1 MKVIK
6 QARDMSLTA
15 QALRRQ
21 GKTIGFVPTM
31 GALHDGHLSL
41 IRAAAKDTKVA
52 VASIFVNPLQFG
64 PQEDVERYPRDL
76 KRDLNLAKAAG
87 CDLVFAPDVSQM
99 YPPGFSTSVDVGALG
114 ERLEGASRPGHFRG
128 VATVVTRLLQLVQP
142 AVAYVGQKDY
152 QQAVIIER
160 LIKDLAIP
168 VSVRVMPTVREADG
182 LAMSS
187 RNGYLTPEERGQ
199 APVIHEAL
207 QLAKT
212 RIRDGERDPDRVLEA
227 MRRRISEQPLA
238 RIDYLAVVHA
248 KSFEPAERL
257 VPARPD
263 TRRAGGNRLALLAAV
278 RFGPT
283 RLIDN
288 LLVDVA

>member
-1 MKVIK
+1 MRVI
-6 QARDMSLTA
+6 RSLPQMTRAA
-15 QALRRQ
+15 QAARRA

-31 GALHDGHLSL
+31 GALHPGHASL
-41 IRAAAKDTKVA
+41 IRAARRETELV
-52 VASIFVNPLQFG
+52 VVSIFVNPLQFG

-99 YPPGFSTSVDVGALG
+99 YPLGFSTSVDVGALG
-114 ERLEGASRPGHFRG
+114 ARLEGASRPGHFRG

-142 AVAYVGQKDY
+142 TVAYVGQKDY

-160 LIKDLAIP
+160 LVKDLAIP

-207 QLAKT
+207 TLAKT
-212 RIRDGERDPDRVLEA
+212 RIRDGERDPERVLEA
-227 MRRRISEQPLA
+227 MRQRISEQPLA

-257 VPARPD
+257 
-263 TRRAGGNRLALLAAV
+263 AGQLALLAAV